1 MEGKEDASKQAR
13 KKEGR
18 KDGVDTCVYKYG
30 WRFLDILWRSTYV
43 DDGGSEVAGVDGGG
57 SAERQQALFR
67 YSFSVSWSLRLI
79 VSYMYYVY

>member
-18 KDGVDTCVYKYG
+18 KGRRRYVYKYG

-67 YSFSVSWSLRLI
+67 YSFSVSSSLRLI
-79 VSYMYYVY
+79 VSYM